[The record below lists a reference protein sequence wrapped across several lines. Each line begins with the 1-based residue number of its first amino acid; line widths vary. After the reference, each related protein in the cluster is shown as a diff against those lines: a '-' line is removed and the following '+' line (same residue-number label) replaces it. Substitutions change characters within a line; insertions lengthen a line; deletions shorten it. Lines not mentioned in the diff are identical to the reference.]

1 MSSNKKNLF
10 KTLLT
15 ANAGCGCGSP
25 KLSDV
30 YEPKPK
36 SKTYAPHNPK
46 PCSSSNSDDRN
57 NALSAIENDDLTSTS
72 FSFNNID
79 TISSSTIL
87 NSESEPDLP
96 RPSKVMLS
104 LCPKIIDSIA
114 VVKDSNDPYQ
124 DFRHSML
131 QMIMEKQIYSKD
143 DLQELLQCFLKLNS
157 PCHHDVIVKAF
168 IEIWNQ
174 NISKEIVTD
183 FTVQKEPCVF
193 HGEKHGS

>member
-1 MSSNKKNLF
+1 MSSNKKNLL

-15 ANAGCGCGSP
+15 ASAGCGRP

-36 SKTYAPHNPK
+36 SKSYAPQNPK
-46 PCSSSNSDDRN
+46 HNTFSVM
-57 NALSAIENDDLTSTS
+57 ENDDLTSTS
-72 FSFNNID
+72 FSFNFD
-79 TISSSTIL
+79 KISSITL
-87 NSESEPDLP
+87 NSESEPEPDLP
-96 RPSKVMLS
+96 RPSKVMPS
-104 LCPKIIDSIA
+104 PCPKITDSIA

-174 NISKEIVTD
+174 NISKEIVT
-183 FTVQKEPCVF
+183 VQDQELCVV
-193 HGEKHGS
+193 HGVKHGS